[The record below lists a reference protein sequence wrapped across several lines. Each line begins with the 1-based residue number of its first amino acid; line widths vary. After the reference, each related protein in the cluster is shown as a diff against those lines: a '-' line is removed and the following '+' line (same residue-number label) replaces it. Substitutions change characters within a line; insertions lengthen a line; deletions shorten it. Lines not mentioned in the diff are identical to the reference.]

1 MTTTA
6 TPTLLVTADEFLEME
21 RVPGKRFELI
31 RGVLT
36 EKDVPTGD
44 PHADT
49 VSHSHGILYYHIIIV
64 ANYGVLRTG
73 EPGYRL
79 ESNPDTVRAPDVAW
93 FAPGRIAP
101 GTIGFPELAPD
112 LCIEVASPSNSR
124 SDRLLSD
131 KAQMWLHF
139 GAREVWVLNP
149 EDTTV
154 SRYRPVQVPVVLSED
169 DVLDGEE
176 LLPGFSVPV
185 WQLFRRQR

>member
-1 MTTTA
+1 MTTAKTQSR
-6 TPTLLVTADEFLEME
+6 LMTADELLVME
-21 RVPGKRFELI
+21 RVPGKRYELL

-36 EKDVPTGD
+36 EKEVPTGD
-44 PHADT
+44 PHGAT
-49 VSHSHGILYYHIIIV
+49 VSRSSGLMFQYTEINDFGDI
-64 ANYGVLRTG
+64 RSG

-79 ESNPDTVRAPDVAW
+79 ERDPDTVRAPDVAW
-93 FAPGRIAP
+93 FAPGRIPP
-101 GTIGFPELAPD
+101 GTTGFPEVTPD

-124 SDRLLSD
+124 RDRLLSD
-131 KAQMWLHF
+131 KARMWLDF

-154 SRYRPVQVPVVLSED
+154 TRYRPGQTPVLLDEN

-185 WQLFRRQR
+185 WQFFRRQR